1 MDMIMK
7 VLLGAENIFKDSSL
21 RTILI
26 ERNNDMDKVRA
37 LVESHGFVE
46 VELKDEQRGEFEN
59 MGFVR
64 KDLV

>member
-1 MDMIMK
+1 M
-7 VLLGAENIFKDSSL
+7 LLGAENIFKDSSL

>member
-1 MDMIMK
+1 

>member
-1 MDMIMK
+1 M
-7 VLLGAENIFKDSSL
+7 LLGAENIFKDSSL

-64 KDLV
+64 NDLV

>member
-1 MDMIMK
+1 MK